1 MTAQRST
8 HEEHSYAKMK
18 HDDAGKEC
26 PFCTIEV
33 GHPQYVQETKSLK
46 VIKNRTPYSL
56 WDSQG
61 VLDHIMIVPKI
72 HTAKLS
78 EIGDEAS
85 VEFIRLVETY
95 EMNGYSLYARAVNSK
110 LRSVVHQHTH
120 LIKLDGRQRNFL
132 FMLRK
137 PWYFRLSK

>member
-1 MTAQRST
+1 
-8 HEEHSYAKMK
+8 
-18 HDDAGKEC
+18 
-26 PFCTIEV
+26 
-33 GHPQYVQETKSLK
+33 
-46 VIKNRTPYSL
+46 
-56 WDSQG
+56 
-61 VLDHIMIVPKI
+61 MIVPKI